1 MTVIFRLNIR
11 LSNLVTDICKKI
23 CYFSRDKFKS
33 THQPKTFFMLFKEL
47 ILSRQSVRRYA
58 GTAVEPEKLNQCLEA
73 ARLAPSA
80 SNSQPWKYIVVDQEP
95 LRTEVAKATFS
106 DIKLIN
112 KYTLQ
117 APVMIVIVMEKAKLL
132 TRLAMIVKKKEWPL
146 IDIGIT
152 AEHFCLQAAELGL
165 GTCMIGWF
173 EEDKIKKLLQIPLV
187 KSIGLLISVGYAV
200 DGYPHREKIRKTMEE
215 IVSRNKY

>member
-1 MTVIFRLNIR
+1 
-11 LSNLVTDICKKI
+11 
-23 CYFSRDKFKS
+23 
-33 THQPKTFFMLFKEL
+33 MLFKEL
-47 ILSRQSVRRYA
+47 IISRQSVRRYA
-58 GTAVEPEKLNQCLEA
+58 ETTVEPEKLNQCLEA

-80 SNSQPWKYIVVDQEP
+80 SNSQPWKFIVVDEEP

-117 APVMIVIVMEKAKLL
+117 APVIVVIVMEKAKLI
-132 TRLAMIVKKKEWPL
+132 TRLAMMVKKKEWPL

-173 EEDKIKKLLQIPLV
+173 EEDKIKKLLQIPSD

-200 DGYPHREKIRKTMEE
+200 DGYSQRTKIRKSMEG
-215 IVSRNKY
+215 IVRYNKY

>member
-1 MTVIFRLNIR
+1 
-11 LSNLVTDICKKI
+11 
-23 CYFSRDKFKS
+23 
-33 THQPKTFFMLFKEL
+33 MLFKEL
-47 ILSRQSVRRYA
+47 IISRQSVRRYA
-58 GTAVEPEKLNQCLEA
+58 ETTVEPEKLNQCLEA

-80 SNSQPWKYIVVDQEP
+80 SNSQPWKFIVVNEEP

-117 APVMIVIVMEKAKLL
+117 APVIVVIVMEKAKLI
-132 TRLAMIVKKKEWPL
+132 TRLAMMVKKKEWPL

-173 EEDKIKKLLQIPLV
+173 EEDKIKKLLQIPSD
-187 KSIGLLISVGYAV
+187 KSIGLLISLGYAV
-200 DGYPHREKIRKTMEE
+200 EGYPRRTKIRKSMEE
-215 IVSRNKY
+215 IVRYNKY

>member
-1 MTVIFRLNIR
+1 MSFN
-11 LSNLVTDICKKI
+11 K
-23 CYFSRDKFKS
+23 
-33 THQPKTFFMLFKEL
+33 L
-47 ILSRQSVRRYA
+47 ILARQSVRRYA
-58 GTAVEPEKLNQCLEA
+58 DTPVEPEKLTLCLEA

-80 SNSQPWKYIVVDQEP
+80 SNSQPWKFIIVDQEP

-112 KYTLQ
+112 KFTVQ
-117 APVMIVIVMEKAKLL
+117 APVLVVIVMEKAKLI
-132 TRLAMIVKKKEWPL
+132 TRLAMLVKKKEWPL

-173 EEDKIKKLLQIPLV
+173 DEDKIKKLLQMPTD
-187 KSIGLLISVGYAV
+187 KSIGLVISVGYAV
-200 DGYPHREKIRKTMEE
+200 EGYPQRTKIRKSMEE
-215 IVSRNKY
+215 IVSHNTY

>member
-1 MTVIFRLNIR
+1 MSLN
-11 LSNLVTDICKKI
+11 K
-23 CYFSRDKFKS
+23 
-33 THQPKTFFMLFKEL
+33 L

-58 GTAVEPEKLNQCLEA
+58 DTPVEPEKLTLCLEA

-80 SNSQPWKYIVVDQEP
+80 SNSQPWKFIIVDKEP

-112 KYTLQ
+112 KFTVQ
-117 APVMIVIVMEKAKLL
+117 APVLVVIVMEKAKLI
-132 TRLAMIVKKKEWPL
+132 TRLAMLVKKKEWPL

-173 EEDKIKKLLQIPLV
+173 DEDKIKKLLQMPAD
-187 KSIGLLISVGYAV
+187 KSIGLVISIGYAV
-200 DGYPHREKIRKTMEE
+200 EGYPQRTKIRKSMEE
-215 IVSRNKY
+215 IVSYNKY

>member
-1 MTVIFRLNIR
+1 MTFN
-11 LSNLVTDICKKI
+11 K
-23 CYFSRDKFKS
+23 
-33 THQPKTFFMLFKEL
+33 L
-47 ILSRQSVRRYA
+47 ILARQSVRRYA
-58 GTAVEPEKLNQCLEA
+58 ETPVEPEKLTLCLEA

-80 SNSQPWKYIVVDQEP
+80 SNSQPWKFIIVDKEP

-112 KYTLQ
+112 KFTVQ
-117 APVMIVIVMEKAKLL
+117 APVLVVIVMEKAKLI
-132 TRLAMIVKKKEWPL
+132 TRLAMLVKKKEWPL

-173 EEDKIKKLLQIPLV
+173 EEEKIKKLLQMPAD
-187 KSIGLLISVGYAV
+187 KSIGLVISVGCAV
-200 DGYPHREKIRKTMEE
+200 EGYPQRTKIRKTMEE
-215 IVSRNKY
+215 IVSYNKY

>member
-1 MTVIFRLNIR
+1 MNFT
-11 LSNLVTDICKKI
+11 
-23 CYFSRDKFKS
+23 
-33 THQPKTFFMLFKEL
+33 EL

-58 GTAVEPEKLNQCLEA
+58 STPVESEKITKCLEA

-80 SNSQPWKYIVVDQEP
+80 SNSQPWKFIVVNQEP

-112 KYTLQ
+112 KFTVQ
-117 APVMIVIVMEKAKLL
+117 APVLIVIVMEKAKLI
-132 TRLAMIVKKKEWPL
+132 TRLAMMVKKKEWPL

-152 AEHFCLQAAELGL
+152 ATHFCLQATELGL

-173 EEDKIKKLLQIPLV
+173 DEDKIKKLVQIPSD
-187 KSIGLLISVGYAV
+187 KSIGLVISLGYAIE
-200 DGYPHREKIRKTMEE
+200 GYPLRTKIRKPMEE
-215 IVSRNKY
+215 IVSYNGY